1 MHNLKQKYRIQ
12 SHQNG
17 GLETKSLVKSHLRHF
32 HDMLQRYVTFK
43 ANKSL

>member
-17 GLETKSLVKSHLRHF
+17 SLETKSLVKSHITHF
-32 HDMLQRYVTFK
+32 HYMLQKYVTFK

>member
-1 MHNLKQKYRIQ
+1 MHNLKQNTESKAI
-12 SHQNG
+12 N
-17 GLETKSLVKSHLRHF
+17 GLETKSLVKSHIRHF